1 MGKNSNKMKEN
12 GKEHSNLTIFVS
24 NLPYSFSNTQLEET
38 FSEVGPVR
46 RCFMVTQKG
55 SAQHRGFGYVQLCDR
70 SFTSIRICDLDFS
83 SLELIAAI
91 FSAVEEDAIRAIE
104 LKNGSSVG
112 GRKIAVKHAMP
123 RPTREERQSKPNQ
136 VGKTDDNT
144 ESKNDD
150 KDGTPSEADKH
161 VSVSKEDVQVSN
173 KQRTSKK
180 PIEVRKANLCNDIP
194 DEGGCSE
201 KQRVART
208 IIFGGLKNS
217 DMAEDVHRQAKE
229 IGTVCSIKYPLPRK
243 DLDHDKIFTFVFY
256 FLQSDVKDGRHNIG
270 IFPGLLQDGCV
281 LEASAVLYTSVKLAR
296 AAVASLHKKEIG
308 GGTVWARQLGG
319 EGSKTQKWKLIV
331 RNLPFKAREDEIRD
345 IFASAGYVW
354 DVFIPRKSDTG
365 LSKGFAFVKFTC
377 KQDAE
382 NVRTTT
388 KAIQKLNGFTFS
400 KRLIAVDWAVP
411 KKIFNSDANA
421 ALASEEANA
430 YLLGYITFLL
440 GGSIEIESKY
450 FPILFLTQINW
461 SLVAELLQNYLIS
474 CVTADIYL
482 TFEVSDH
489 CVLCYTRQQKVN
501 DEDGSATESDG
512 DDSDIDSSSA
522 MEEDGAPS
530 EINFEK
536 EAGIAR
542 KVLNNLITSSTKGTS
557 VNNDSV
563 LGGNE
568 EPKSNEI
575 VKDADNK
582 SSGETEKVSDVSKP
596 EISDKSKLQIPKQA
610 EEADLQRTIFINN
623 LPFECDNEEV
633 KQRFSGFGEVEYF
646 APVLHQV
653 TKRPR
658 GTGFLKFKT
667 VEAADAAIS
676 AASAASGVGILLKG
690 RPLKVLKALDK
701 KSAQDKEVE
710 KAKNEVQDHRNL
722 YLAKEGLILEG
733 TPAAEGVSSSDML
746 KRQDLEKKKKTKLQ
760 SPNFH
765 VSTTRLIIYNLP
777 KTMTEKQLKKL
788 CIDAVKSKATK
799 QKPFIRQIKFLKD
812 GRKGNAVPERYS
824 RGVAFVEFSEHQ
836 HALVALRVLNNN
848 PETFNPEHRPIV
860 EFALDNVQTLKL
872 RKEKLQY
879 QQQALDV
886 DNDGKENGE
895 PGKELDHMH
904 TKDRKRK
911 YQEHGKS
918 AGKESAVNTNS
929 EPGGT
934 VASEKSPEGNK
945 FKSQKGNHKNKSA
958 EESSLKQNSDALSR
972 KPRNEKGGQNHGNTS
987 HEAQNTTID
996 ANRIKAGN
1004 KVDVGFRKRKMQN
1017 QEDAVQDVSR
1027 KRTKKKKAPVGKE
1040 AVDKLDMLIEQYR
1053 SKFSH
1058 KGSQGNDGDKK
1069 PSKQLR
1075 KWFES

>member
-1 MGKNSNKMKEN
+1 MGKNNNKTKEN

-55 SAQHRGFGYVQLCDR
+55 SAQHRGFGYVQ
-70 SFTSIRICDLDFS
+70 F
-83 SLELIAAI
+83 
-91 FSAVEEDAIRAIE
+91 AVEEDAIRAIE
-104 LKNGSSVG
+104 LKNGSPVG

-136 VGKTDDNT
+136 AGKTDDHT
-144 ESKNDD
+144 ESKSND
-150 KDGTPSEADKH
+150 KDGTSSEADKP
-161 VSVSKEDVQVSN
+161 VSVSDKPISVSDKPISVSKEEVQVSN
-173 KQRTSKK
+173 KQRISKK
-180 PIEVRKANLCNDIP
+180 PMEVRKADLCNDIP

-208 IIFGGLKNS
+208 VIFGGLKNS

-243 DLDHDKIFTFVFY
+243 DLVH
-256 FLQSDVKDGRHNIG
+256 
-270 IFPGLLQDGCV
+270 GLLQDGCV

-331 RNLPFKAREDEIRD
+331 RNLPFKASEDEIRN

-382 NVRTTT
+382 N
-388 KAIQKLNGFTFS
+388 AIQKRNGFTFS

-421 ALASEEANA
+421 ALASEEGQEN
-430 YLLGYITFLL
+430 
-440 GGSIEIESKY
+440 
-450 FPILFLTQINW
+450 
-461 SLVAELLQNYLIS
+461 
-474 CVTADIYL
+474 
-482 TFEVSDH
+482 
-489 CVLCYTRQQKVN
+489 VN

-536 EAGIAR
+536 EADISR
-542 KVLNNLITSSTKGTS
+542 KILNNLITSSTKGTS

-563 LGGNE
+563 LRGNE

-582 SSGETEKVSDVSKP
+582 ASDETEKVSDVSKP
-596 EISDKSKLQIPKQA
+596 EISDKSKLSNPKQA
-610 EEADLQRTIFINN
+610 EEADLQRTVFINN

-676 AASAASGVGILLKG
+676 AASAASSVGILLKG

-746 KRQDLEKKKKTKLQ
+746 KRQELERKKKTKLQ

-799 QKPFIRQIKFLKD
+799 QKPLIRQIKFLKD

-848 PETFNPEHRPIV
+848 PETFSPEHRPIV

-879 QQQALDV
+879 QQQAPHA
-886 DNDGKENGE
+886 DNDGKEDGE
-895 PGKELDHMH
+895 LGKELGHVH

-911 YQEHGKS
+911 SQEHGKS
-918 AGKESAVNTNS
+918 AAKESAVNTNS

-934 VASEKSPEGNK
+934 VASEKSPEGHK
-945 FKSQKGNHKNKSA
+945 FKRQKDNRKNRSA

-972 KPRNEKGGQNHGNTS
+972 KPRNEKGDRNHGNTS

-996 ANRIKAGN
+996 TNRIKAGN

-1017 QEDAVQDVSR
+1017 QEEPVQDVSR
-1027 KRTKKKKAPVGKE
+1027 KRSKKKKAPVGKE

>member
-1 MGKNSNKMKEN
+1 MN
-12 GKEHSNLTIFVS
+12 
-24 NLPYSFSNTQLEET
+24 QLEES

-55 SAQHRGFGYVQLCDR
+55 SAHHRGFGYVQ
-70 SFTSIRICDLDFS
+70 F
-83 SLELIAAI
+83 LELIAAI
-91 FSAVEEDAIRAIE
+91 FSAVEEDANRAIE

-136 VGKTDDNT
+136 VGKTDGHT

-150 KDGTPSEADKH
+150 KDGRSSEADKP
-161 VSVSKEDVQVSN
+161 VLVLKEDEVQVS
-173 KQRTSKK
+173 KK
-180 PIEVRKANLCNDIP
+180 PKNSRKPTEMRKADLCNDIP

-208 IIFGGLKNS
+208 VIFGGLKNS

-243 DLDHDKIFTFVFY
+243 DLEH
-256 FLQSDVKDGRHNIG
+256 
-270 IFPGLLQDGCV
+270 GLLQDGCI

-331 RNLPFKAREDEIRD
+331 RNLPFKARDDEIRN

-382 NVRTTT
+382 N
-388 KAIQKLNGFTFS
+388 AIQKLNGSTFS

-421 ALASEEANA
+421 ALASEE
-430 YLLGYITFLL
+430 G
-440 GGSIEIESKY
+440 
-450 FPILFLTQINW
+450 Q
-461 SLVAELLQNYLIS
+461 
-474 CVTADIYL
+474 
-482 TFEVSDH
+482 EV
-489 CVLCYTRQQKVN
+489 K

-512 DDSDIDSSSA
+512 DDSDVDSSSA
-522 MEEDGAPS
+522 VEEDGVPS
-530 EINFEK
+530 EIDFDK
-536 EAGIAR
+536 EADIAR
-542 KVLNNLITSSTKGTS
+542 KVLSNLITSSTKGTF
-557 VNNDSV
+557 VDNEYA
-563 LGGNE
+563 LTEIE
-568 EPKSNEI
+568 EPRSDEI

-582 SSGETEKVSDVSKP
+582 ASNESEKVSDVSKL
-596 EISDKSKLQIPKQA
+596 EISNKSKLSNPKQT
-610 EEADLQRTIFINN
+610 EEADLQRTVFINN
-623 LPFECDNEEV
+623 LPFDCDNDEV

-667 VEAADAAIS
+667 IEAADAAIS
-676 AASAASGVGILLKG
+676 AASAASGMGILLKG

-710 KAKNEVQDHRNL
+710 KAKNEIQDHRNL
-722 YLAKEGLILEG
+722 YLAKEGLIVEG
-733 TPAAEGVSSSDML
+733 TPAAEGVSASDML
-746 KRQDLEKKKKTKLQ
+746 KRQELERKKKTKLQ

-777 KTMTEKQLKKL
+777 KSMSEKELKKL

-799 QKPFIRQIKFLKD
+799 QKPMVRQIKFLKD

-848 PETFNPEHRPIV
+848 PETFNSEHRPIV

-879 QQQALDV
+879 QQQAPRD
-886 DNDGKENGE
+886 DNDGRENAEPDKEQG
-895 PGKELDHMH
+895 H
-904 TKDRKRK
+904 THTTDRKRK
-911 YQEHGKS
+911 SQEDGKPV
-918 AGKESAVNTNS
+918 AKESTTNTNGES
-929 EPGGT
+929 SGT
-934 VASEKSPEGNK
+934 VASGKFTEEHK
-945 FKSQKGNHKNKSA
+945 FKRQKGNNKNKSA
-958 EESSLKQNSDALSR
+958 KESPLKQNSDALSR
-972 KPRNEKGGQNHGNTS
+972 KPKTVKGVENRGNAS
-987 HEAQNTTID
+987 HEAQNTATTD
-996 ANRIKAGN
+996 TNRVRTGK
-1004 KVDVGFRKRKMQN
+1004 KVDVGFGKRKMQN
-1017 QEDAVQDVSR
+1017 QEEPAQDASR
-1027 KRTKKKKAPVGKE
+1027 KRSKKKKGPVGKE

-1069 PSKQLR
+1069 PSRQLR
-1075 KWFES
+1075 KWFE

>member
-1 MGKNSNKMKEN
+1 MGKNNKTKEN
-12 GKEHSNLTIFVS
+12 GKEHSNLTVFVS
-24 NLPYSFSNTQLEET
+24 NLPYSFSNTQLEES

-55 SAQHRGFGYVQLCDR
+55 SAQHRGFGYVQ
-70 SFTSIRICDLDFS
+70 F
-83 SLELIAAI
+83 
-91 FSAVEEDAIRAIE
+91 AVEEDANRAIE
-104 LKNGSSVG
+104 LKNGTPVG

-123 RPTREERQSKPNQ
+123 RPTRQERQSKPNQ
-136 VGKTDDNT
+136 VGKTDGHT
-144 ESKNDD
+144 ESKNED
-150 KDGTPSEADKH
+150 KDGRYSEADKP
-161 VSVSKEDVQVSN
+161 VSVLKEDVGKTDGHTELKNEDKNGRSSKADKPVSVLKEDEVQVSN
-173 KQRTSKK
+173 KQKK
-180 PIEVRKANLCNDIP
+180 LRKPTEMRKADLCNDIP

-208 IIFGGLKNS
+208 VIFGGLKNS

-243 DLDHDKIFTFVFY
+243 DLAH
-256 FLQSDVKDGRHNIG
+256 G
-270 IFPGLLQDGCV
+270 ILQDGCV

-331 RNLPFKAREDEIRD
+331 RNLPFKAKEDEIRD

-365 LSKGFAFVKFTC
+365 VSKGFAFVKFTC

-382 NVRTTT
+382 N
-388 KAIQKLNGFTFS
+388 AIQKLNGSTFS

-421 ALASEEANA
+421 ALASEE
-430 YLLGYITFLL
+430 G
-440 GGSIEIESKY
+440 
-450 FPILFLTQINW
+450 
-461 SLVAELLQNYLIS
+461 
-474 CVTADIYL
+474 
-482 TFEVSDH
+482 
-489 CVLCYTRQQKVN
+489 QQEMK

-512 DDSDIDSSSA
+512 EDSDIDSTSA
-522 MEEDGAPS
+522 VEEDGVPS
-530 EINFEK
+530 EIDFDK
-536 EAGIAR
+536 EADIAR
-542 KVLNNLITSSTKGTS
+542 KVLSNLITSSTKGAS
-557 VNNDSV
+557 VDNDSV
-563 LGGNE
+563 LRENE

-575 VKDADNK
+575 VMDADNK
-582 SSGETEKVSDVSKP
+582 ASNESEKVADVSRP
-596 EISDKSKLQIPKQA
+596 EIFNKSKLPNPKQT
-610 EEADLQRTIFINN
+610 EEADLQRTVFINN
-623 LPFECDNEEV
+623 LPFDCDNEEV

-676 AASAASGVGILLKG
+676 AAGTASGTGILLKG

-701 KSAQDKEVE
+701 KSAHDKEVE
-710 KAKNEVQDHRNL
+710 KAKNEIQDHRNL

-746 KRQDLEKKKKTKLQ
+746 KRQELERKKKTKLQ

-777 KTMTEKQLKKL
+777 KSMSEKELKKL

-799 QKPFIRQIKFLKD
+799 QKPIIRQIKFLKD

-848 PETFNPEHRPIV
+848 PETFNSEHRPIV

-872 RKEKLQY
+872 RKEKIQY
-879 QQQALDV
+879 QQQAPRD
-886 DNDGKENGE
+886 DNEGKENGE
-895 PGKELDHMH
+895 PSKEQGHTH

-911 YQEHGKS
+911 SQEDGKPV
-918 AGKESAVNTNS
+918 GKESARNTNS
-929 EPGGT
+929 ESSGKFT
-934 VASEKSPEGNK
+934 EGHK
-945 FKSQKGNHKNKSA
+945 FKRQKGNHKNNGA
-958 EESSLKQNSDALSR
+958 EDSPLKQNSDALSR
-972 KPRNEKGGQNHGNTS
+972 KPKTVKGTGNHGNTS

-996 ANRIKAGN
+996 TNRVKTGN
-1004 KVDVGFRKRKMQN
+1004 KDDVGFRKRKMQN
-1017 QEDAVQDVSR
+1017 QEEAGQDASR
-1027 KRTKKKKAPVGKE
+1027 KRSKKKKAPVGKE